1 MRVLTVLFSAFA
13 LLAIVGLVVLI
24 VGFKTLTKDLPD
36 YSALKEYE
44 PKVATRVHAGD
55 GRLLAEF
62 ATERRIFVPIDAIPQ
77 RLVNAFL
84 SAEDKNFYEHD
95 GVDIGGNV
103 RAMLTNLKNAGA
115 NRRPIG
121 ASTITQQVARIFFLS
136 NEVSYVRK
144 AKEAVLA
151 YRIESALSKPR
162 ILEIY
167 LNEINLGFQSYG
179 VAAAS
184 QAYFG
189 KSLDELSLSES
200 AFLAALPKAPHNY
213 NPLRHYEAAVARR
226 NYVLDRMLEDG
237 VITDAEAKEAKSQ
250 AITVRQRDA
259 DTVVAG
265 HFTEEV
271 RRQLI
276 ARYGGNGLYGGGL
289 SVRTTLD
296 PKLQQIAVTA
306 LRRGLV
312 EYDERHGY
320 RGPLQQFKTMNDW
333 AKQLAAIPVP
343 EGADTW
349 RAAAVLEVGKD
360 HAKIGFADGKTAE
373 LRLADVK
380 WARPVLASGGLGAFP
395 KEVDQVV
402 KVADAI
408 YVENLPV
415 DEKPAPAAKPKKGEA
430 PKEEAPVAMRWK
442 LRQVPAVNGAFV
454 AMDPE
459 SGRVLA
465 MVGGFSYATSEF
477 NRATQAMRQ
486 PGSSFKP
493 FVYLT
498 ALDNGFTPSTIV
510 LDEPVEYDQ
519 GPGLPRWA
527 PENYGGGFYGPM
539 PLRVA
544 LEKSRNVCTVRVA
557 AAIGMPKI
565 VDTARKFGIVDNM
578 PAVLSMALGAGET
591 TLMRMVTAYSMLA
604 NGGKRI
610 QPTVIDR
617 VQDRYGKT
625 LYRHDQRAC
634 EYCTNVGWGKQATPL
649 PPDDREQ
656 IDDPR
661 TVYQLTQMLEGVV
674 QRGTAAIVGQLK
686 RPLAGKTGT
695 TNESKDVWFVGF
707 SPNLAAG
714 VFIGYDDPKPM
725 GDRET
730 GGGVSAPV
738 FKEFT
743 AKALADEPPTPFRIP
758 PGLKLVRIDPST
770 GNQTG
775 LGDPRAIWQAYLPGT
790 EPGRGDDQMV
800 GNDMSKATPAATTGT
815 GGLY

>member
-1 MRVLTVLFSAFA
+1 MRALTLLFSAFA
-13 LLAIVGLVVLI
+13 LLAIVGLVAAI
-24 VGFKTLTKDLPD
+24 VAFKSLTKDLPD

-44 PKVATRVHAGD
+44 PKVATHVHAGD

-103 RAMLTNLKNAGA
+103 RAILTNLKNAGA

-121 ASTITQQVARIFFLS
+121 ASTITQQVARIFFLT
-136 NEVSYVRK
+136 NELSYVRK

-179 VAAAS
+179 VAAAA

-213 NPLRHYEAAVARR
+213 SPLRHYEAAVARR

-237 VITDAEAKEAKSQ
+237 VISDSEAREAKAQ
-250 AITVRQRDA
+250 PITVHQRDP

-289 SVRTTLD
+289 SVRTTLE
-296 PKLQQIAVTA
+296 PRLQQLAVTA

-312 EYDERHGY
+312 DYDERHGF
-320 RGPLQQFKTMNDW
+320 RGPLQRFQTMNDW
-333 AKQLAAIPVP
+333 AKQLAPIPVP

-349 RAAAVLEVGKD
+349 RAAAVLETGKD

-380 WARPVLASGGLGAFP
+380 WARPVLATGGLGAFP
-395 KEVDQVV
+395 KEVDSVV
-402 KVADAI
+402 KVADVI

-430 PKEEAPVAMRWK
+430 PKEETPVAMRWK

-454 AMDPE
+454 AMDP
-459 SGRVLA
+459 
-465 MVGGFSYATSEF
+465 
-477 NRATQAMRQ
+477 
-486 PGSSFKP
+486 
-493 FVYLT
+493 
-498 ALDNGFTPSTIV
+498 
-510 LDEPVEYDQ
+510 
-519 GPGLPRWA
+519 
-527 PENYGGGFYGPM
+527 
-539 PLRVA
+539 
-544 LEKSRNVCTVRVA
+544 
-557 AAIGMPKI
+557 
-565 VDTARKFGIVDNM
+565 
-578 PAVLSMALGAGET
+578 
-591 TLMRMVTAYSMLA
+591 
-604 NGGKRI
+604 
-610 QPTVIDR
+610 
-617 VQDRYGKT
+617 
-625 LYRHDQRAC
+625 
-634 EYCTNVGWGKQATPL
+634 
-649 PPDDREQ
+649 
-656 IDDPR
+656 
-661 TVYQLTQMLEGVV
+661 
-674 QRGTAAIVGQLK
+674 
-686 RPLAGKTGT
+686 
-695 TNESKDVWFVGF
+695 
-707 SPNLAAG
+707 
-714 VFIGYDDPKPM
+714 
-725 GDRET
+725 
-730 GGGVSAPV
+730 
-738 FKEFT
+738 
-743 AKALADEPPTPFRIP
+743 
-758 PGLKLVRIDPST
+758 
-770 GNQTG
+770 
-775 LGDPRAIWQAYLPGT
+775 
-790 EPGRGDDQMV
+790 
-800 GNDMSKATPAATTGT
+800 
-815 GGLY
+815 

>member
-1 MRVLTVLFSAFA
+1 MRALTLLFSAFA
-13 LLAIVGLVVLI
+13 LLAIVGLVVAL
-24 VGFKTLTKDLPD
+24 VAFNSLTKDLPD
-36 YSALKEYE
+36 YTTLKEYE
-44 PKVATRVHAGD
+44 PKVATRIHAGD
-55 GRLLAEF
+55 GRQLAEF
-62 ATERRIFVPIDAIPQ
+62 AVERRIFVPIDAIPQ

-95 GVDIGGNV
+95 GVDIGGNI
-103 RAMLTNLKNAGA
+103 RAVLTNIKNAGG

-136 NEVSYVRK
+136 NEVSYIRK

-151 YRIESALSKPR
+151 YRIESALSKSR

-179 VAAAS
+179 VAAAA

-237 VITDAEAKEAKSQ
+237 VITDAEAREAKAQ
-250 AITVRQRDA
+250 PITVHSRDA

-265 HFTEEV
+265 YFTEEV
-271 RRQLI
+271 RRQLVQ
-276 ARYGGNGLYGGGL
+276 RYGSNGLYGGGL

-296 PKLQQIAVTA
+296 PKLQQIAVAA

-312 EYDERHGY
+312 DYDERHGY
-320 RGPLQQFKTMNDW
+320 RGPAQRFQTMNDW
-333 AKQLAAIPVP
+333 AKQLANIPVP
-343 EGADTW
+343 EGADAW
-349 RAAAVLEVGKD
+349 RAAAVLESGKE

-373 LRLADVK
+373 LKLADVK
-380 WARPVLASGGLGAFP
+380 WARPVLQSGGLGAFP
-395 KEVDQVV
+395 SAVDSVL
-402 KVADAI
+402 KVADVI
-408 YVENLPV
+408 YVEHLQV
-415 DEKPAPAAKPKKGEA
+415 EEKAAAPKSKKGEEK
-430 PKEEAPVAMRWK
+430 KEDAGPQMRWK
-442 LRQVPAVNGAFV
+442 LRQIPAVNGAFV

-459 SGRVLA
+459 TGRVLA

-510 LDEPVEYDQ
+510 LDEPAEYDQ

-527 PENYGGGFYGPM
+527 PENYGGGYYGPM

-557 AAIGMPKI
+557 AQIGMPK
-565 VDTARKFGIVDNM
+565 VVETAKKFGIVDNM

-591 TLMRMVTAYSMLA
+591 TLMRMVTAYSMIA

-610 QPTVIDR
+610 QPTLIDR

-625 LYRHDQRAC
+625 LYRHDTRSC
-634 EYCTNVGWGKQATPL
+634 EYCNNVGWGNQPTPSL
-649 PPDDREQ
+649 PDDREQ
-656 IDDPR
+656 VDDPR
-661 TVYQLTQMLEGVV
+661 TVFQLTQMLEGVV

-695 TNESKDVWFVGF
+695 TNDSKDVWFVGF

-738 FKEFT
+738 FKEFI

-758 PGLKLVRIDPST
+758 PGLKLVRIDPVS
-770 GNQTG
+770 GHQTG

-790 EPGRGDDQMV
+790 EPGHGDDQVV
-800 GNDMSKATPAATTGT
+800 GNEDLSKVTPAATTGT